1 MSDAWDALRTQD
13 APEHGWVVD
22 CLLGGRDPL
31 RTNTPIDA
39 ALGGGLMPGV
49 TVLGGQASVG
59 KSALAC
65 NVAAGVAMRGGRVL
79 YATLDDSWDNVWA
92 RCAAAWS
99 CYATVRERHGIE
111 PIRWSDVAAERAA
124 IRREFGEVADPS
136 RLAWQLTQRD
146 GMARTMEIFAETD
159 GKNIAVLDNPGTVP
173 ELEEA
178 IRSLDEPPALFVV
191 DYVQQFAMGD
201 AQADQQEY
209 TRVTQVAAALQRL
222 ALDLR
227 MPILEL
233 SSLRKLGGRD
243 DTPSLDWYRGASG
256 IGYAAQ
262 AALVLTSDDA
272 ALVGSNYK
280 PAKMHV
286 VKNKSGR
293 AGFDQPVRA
302 YGASSL
308 VLAGKE

>member
-1 MSDAWDALRTQD
+1 
-13 APEHGWVVD
+13 
-22 CLLGGRDPL
+22 
-31 RTNTPIDA
+31 
-39 ALGGGLMPGV
+39 MPGV

-99 CYATVRERHGIE
+99 CYTSVRERHGIG

-124 IRREFGEVADPS
+124 IKREFGPFSEPS
-136 RLAWQLTQRD
+136 RLAWQLTQRE
-146 GMARTMEIFAETD
+146 GMARTMELFAETD
-159 GKNIAVLDNPGTVP
+159 GRNVAVLDNPGTVP
-173 ELEEA
+173 ELAET
-178 IRSLDEPPALFVV
+178 IRALDEPPALFVV

-201 AQADQQEY
+201 QQADQQEY
-209 TRVTQVAAALQRL
+209 TRVTQAAAALQRL

-233 SSLRKLGGRD
+233 SSLRKLGSRD

-262 AALVLTSDDA
+262 AALVLTGDET
-272 ALVGSNYK
+272 ALVGANYK
-280 PAKMHV
+280 PARMHV
-286 VKNKSGR
+286 VKNKSGK
-293 AGFDQPVRA
+293 AGFGQPVRV

-308 VLAGKE
+308 VLSGKE